1 MNKPVA
7 KRSLFVLVIVLA
19 IIITIVYCGVRLG
32 SAVFSDSVPEQ
43 EISTGTRKTITVD
56 GVDYFPRQDITVVL
70 AMGIDKEGKVE
81 SSNSYNNDGESDVI
95 SLLIFDNQDE
105 TFTILNINRDSMVE
119 MPVLGVGGRKIGT
132 QTAQLAL
139 SHTYGS
145 GLEDSCENTRDTV
158 SKLLKGVNI
167 DYYIAA
173 NMDAIGIIND
183 VVGGVKV
190 NVTDDF
196 SQIDPTIPIGEVV
209 LDGQQAMHFVRLR
222 KGVGDQ
228 LNISRMERQQEY
240 VEGFIEALGDKMKN
254 DSSFPYDL
262 YTAAEGYFVTDCS
275 FNAFT
280 GLFDEFS
287 QYSLKEVITLKGENK
302 VGKKFMEYHLDR
314 QFLEKTVLDVFYAP
328 KK

>member
-1 MNKPVA
+1 MNKPFN
-7 KRSLFVLVIVLA
+7 KRSLFVLGIVLVIITA
-19 IIITIVYCGVRLG
+19 IIYCGVRLG
-32 SAVFSDSVPEQ
+32 SAVFSNSRPEQ

-56 GVDYFPRQDITVVL
+56 GVDYFPKQDITVIL

-95 SLLIFDNQDE
+95 SLLIFDNTEQ

-119 MPVLGVGGRKIGT
+119 MPVLGIGGRKIGT
-132 QTAQLAL
+132 QVAQLAL

-173 NMDAIGIIND
+173 NMDAIGIMND

-196 SQIDPTIPIGEVV
+196 SQVDSTIPMGEVT
-209 LDGQQAMHFVRLR
+209 LNGSQAMHFVRLR

-240 VEGFIEALGDKMKN
+240 VEGFIAALDEKMEN
-254 DSSFPYDL
+254 DSSFPYDF
-262 YTAAEGYFVTDCS
+262 YTAAEGYFVTDCT

-280 GLFDEFS
+280 GMFDDFS
-287 QYSLKEVITLKGENK
+287 RYSLEEIVTLKGENK
-302 VGKKFMEYHLDR
+302 VGKKFMEFYIDQEHLND
-314 QFLEKTVLDVFYAP
+314 TVLELFYAP
-328 KK
+328 KN

>member
-1 MNKPVA
+1 MNKPFG

-228 LNISRMERQQEY
+228 LNISRMKRQEQYIAGFMAALNDKIESSSTFAYDFYMSLDGY
-240 VEGFIEALGDKMKN
+240 V
-254 DSSFPYDL
+254 
-262 YTAAEGYFVTDCS
+262 VTDCS
-275 FNAFT
+275 LNAFS
-280 GLFDEFS
+280 GMFDEYADYEF
-287 QYSLKEVITLKGENK
+287 KEIITPEGENT
-302 VGKKFMEYHLDR
+302 VGKKFMEFYLDE
-314 QFLEKTVLDVFYAP
+314 EKFEKMVLDVFYAP

>member
-1 MNKPVA
+1 MNKPFR
-7 KRSLFVLVIVLA
+7 KRSLFVFVTVLVI
-19 IIITIVYCGVRLG
+19 ITTVIYCGVRLG
-32 SAVFSDSVPEQ
+32 SAVFSNSRPEQ

-56 GVDYFPRQDITVVL
+56 GIDYFPRQDITVVL

-95 SLLIFDNQDE
+95 SLLIFDDSNQ

-119 MPVLGVGGRKIGT
+119 MPVLGIGGKRAGT
-132 QTAQLAL
+132 QVAQLAL

-145 GLEDSCENTRDTV
+145 GLEDSCENTRETV

-196 SQIDPTIPIGEVV
+196 SLVDPTIHVGEVT
-209 LDGQQAMHFVRLR
+209 LNGSQAMHFVRLR

-228 LNISRMERQQEY
+228 LNISRMGRQQEY
-240 VEGFIEALGDKMKN
+240 VEGFISAMSEKMKN

-280 GLFDEFS
+280 GLFDDYA

-302 VGKKFMEYHLDR
+302 VGTKFMEFHLD
-314 QFLEKTVLDVFYAP
+314 QEFLEKTVLEVFYAP
-328 KK
+328 KQ